1 MSRFTFQFFSPII
14 LFLLMILDGQITH
27 ILTGY
32 SSGTWVPV
40 SHLFLIFLMYSVT
53 QHRPS
58 YIIIL
63 AAVLGAIYDSYY
75 LGIYG
80 IATLLFPLIALFIYN
95 IQTTIFTNR
104 WTRLFTT
111 IIIVTAFE
119 VFSAIIMTA
128 FGFAQLQFIK
138 FVVYQLAPTLLLN
151 IILAVVLQFPLE
163 IFYRLKKVTEDT
175 IRKAFV
181 TIKKYYGGV
190 GIV

>member
-27 ILTGY
+27 ILTGV

-80 IATLLFPLIALFIYN
+80 ILFPLIALFIYN
-95 IQTTIFTNR
+95 IQITIFTNR

-119 VFSAIIMTA
+119 VFSAIIMAA
-128 FGFAQLQFIK
+128 FGFAHLNFIN

-151 IILAVVLQFPLE
+151 IILATALQIPLE
-163 IFYRLKKVTEDT
+163 IFYRLKKSHG
-175 IRKAFV
+175 R
-181 TIKKYYGGV
+181 YN
-190 GIV
+190 